1 MNEDLTLKALPIYID
16 GKIKRYN
23 LMFAVNGGV
32 FALAK
37 IISGNPEPHPLGHL
51 TLIHLSIGAIAFTFI
66 VWFDIWLWGSMMRS
80 HFLKDANSFSWVGKA
95 ILSSLASLLVIGWL
109 LAVCS
114 WYTALRWYAL
124 LVAFGAAILCL
135 HYWYSK
141 PKAHNDT
148 DGTKN
153 ISSTPNA

>member
-37 IISGNPEPHPLGHL
+37 IISANTQPNPLGSL

-66 VWFDIWLWGSMMRS
+66 MWFDIWLWGSMMRF
-80 HFLKDANSFSWVGKA
+80 HFLKDAGSFSWVGKT

-114 WYTALRWYAL
+114 WYTAARLYAL
-124 LVAFGAAILCL
+124 LVAVGAAILCM
-135 HYWYSK
+135 HYLYSK
-141 PKAHNDT
+141 RKPGD
-148 DGTKN
+148 DPDRTKN
-153 ISSTPNA
+153 SSSTSNA